1 MIEKLTTE
9 LRPRRMQQARE
20 LYKAGAQQGGILT
33 RQPTESMAQ
42 YVLRRRAWYR
52 DMTDLSSDL
61 KLPDLVFSEQLFLN
75 SGLNDDQRGMIRRWS
90 ETR

>member
-1 MIEKLTTE
+1 
-9 LRPRRMQQARE
+9 MQQARE
-20 LYKAGAQQGGILT
+20 LYKAGALQGGILT
-33 RQPTESMAQ
+33 RQPAESMAQ

-52 DMTDLSSDL
+52 DITDLSSDL

-75 SGLNDDQRGMIRRWS
+75 SGLNDDQRGMIRQWS